1 MRRAVQHTAKSH
13 CQHETD
19 SPHREDLTVNAA
31 FCINNGDFVLQ
42 MVNSVFKMMDS
53 LQQKVLDV
61 DKEPISGMEF
71 IISNTEFITFK
82 T

>member
-1 MRRAVQHTAKSH
+1 
-13 CQHETD
+13 
-19 SPHREDLTVNAA
+19 
-31 FCINNGDFVLQ
+31 